1 MSNIN
6 SSSTIFVY
14 LYLGTKVAQILSDFW
29 DYFEKHPLKVKT
41 AVATFWQLLEKL
53 GYFEIF

>member
-6 SSSTIFVY
+6 SYSTIFVY
-14 LYLGTKVAQILSDFW
+14 LYLGTKVAQILSDSW
-29 DYFEKHPLKVKT
+29 DYFEKLPLKVKT